1 MRHLPM
7 PEVARRLARQVAC
20 TQCYQ
25 RPPGSAALGPEV
37 ARACEGSCP
46 LFFHLPTLVRLAEH
60 VGDEPGACEAAVKDS
75 ICAGCHLTP
84 SAGDFCADYS
94 ARTCPLSRYSAA
106 VVDALVGRAA
116 RPAADSGPGATP

>member
-1 MRHLPM
+1 MFHLAITD
-7 PEVARRLARQVAC
+7 VACRLVRQVAC

-46 LFFHLPTLVRLAEH
+46 LFFHLPALVRLAGA
-60 VGDEPGACEAAVKDS
+60 VGGEPGACEAAVKGS
-75 ICAGCHLTP
+75 ICGGCHLTP

-94 ARTCPLSRYSAA
+94 TRTCPLSRYSGDVLHALRRLDAA
-106 VVDALVGRAA
+106 ERSVR
-116 RPAADSGPGATP
+116 